1 MRLVSGIRRSGL
13 ALGVA
18 IVCPAIAAA
27 QTGPDSTKP
36 APYSRLRLRVGAA
49 RSVDHEPVDGFYRA
63 TTGAAFGITTPFYL
77 GWIGIA
83 GTFIPLNALNHNVA
97 AGRPNLHTLLLALD
111 WGFDLP
117 LRGPLRARASAEL
130 GDFVMIIENPDTRF
144 DSESELFTG
153 AAVSAG
159 YAVRRDLTLVATGSL
174 ARVHTR
180 PALNLGIV
188 TLGLEYATHT
198 PRWLRAILE

>member
-1 MRLVSGIRRSGL
+1 MQLAGGIRRGVL
-13 ALGVA
+13 ALGFA
-18 IVCPAIAAA
+18 IGCPAIAGAQAA
-27 QTGPDSTKP
+27 VDSTKV

-63 TTGAAFGITTPFYL
+63 ATGGTFGVTTPFYV

-97 AGRPNLHTLLLALD
+97 AGRPNLRTLLLALD

-153 AAVSAG
+153 AALSAG
-159 YAVRRDLTLVATGSL
+159 YALRRDLTLLARGSL

-188 TLGLEYATHT
+188 TVGLEYTART